1 MNEAKI
7 SDIFFSYQGEG
18 PYLGMKQLF
27 IRFYGCSFNCAY
39 CDTRPLSYNTFTKE
53 DLSEEISEYKQA
65 YHSVSLTGG
74 EPLEQVDFLEGFLV
88 LLKQSHQKSVYF
100 ETNGI
105 LHEELKKIIDSVDI
119 ISMDIK
125 LPSSTKKNAF
135 WNEHKRFLEIA
146 KSKDVFVKVIITDQT
161 NLQDVVK
168 AGDILKDIDR
178 KIPFILQPVDPV
190 ENIKRPP
197 AETLRRF
204 KRELDKD
211 IENVQIIPQWHKAVG
226 IK

>member
-7 SDIFFSYQGEG
+7 SDIFLSYQGEG

-39 CDTRPLSYNTFTKE
+39 CDTKPFSYNTFTKE
-53 DLSEEISEYKQA
+53 SLLDKISEYKES
-65 YHSVSLTGG
+65 YHSISLTGG
-74 EPLEQVDFLEGFLV
+74 EPLEQVDFLEEFLT
-88 LLKQSHQKSVYF
+88 LLKQSHQKSIYF

-135 WNEHKRFLEIA
+135 WDEHKRFLEIA
-146 KSKDVFVKVIITDQT
+146 KSKDVLVKVIITDQT
-161 NLQDVVK
+161 NLEDVVK
-168 AGDILKDIDR
+168 ARDILKDIDR
-178 KIPFILQPVDPV
+178 KIPFILQPVDPI
-190 ENIKRPP
+190 ENIKRPS
-197 AETLRRF
+197 AETLTRF

-211 IENVQIIPQWHKAVG
+211 IKNVEIIPQWH
-226 IK
+226 